1 MPFKVE
7 HFRNGCR
14 VVDIKTHREFSKN
27 LLPCNVARKQQIAIG
42 LSESRKTGKPMKEF
56 MA

>member
-7 HFRNGCR
+7 HLKNGCR

-27 LLPCNVARKQQIAIG
+27 VLPCGVARKQQIAIA
-42 LSESRKTGKPMKEF
+42 LSESRKTGKPVREY